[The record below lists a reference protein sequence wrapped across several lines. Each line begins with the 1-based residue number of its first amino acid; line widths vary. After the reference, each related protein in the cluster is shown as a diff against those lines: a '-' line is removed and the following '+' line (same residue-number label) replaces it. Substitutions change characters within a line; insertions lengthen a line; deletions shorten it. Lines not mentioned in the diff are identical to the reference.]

1 MIKVAAAFLLLSG
14 TASLTYQVVWV
25 RLLGLSMGSTSASI
39 STVLAAFFFGLALG
53 SYLAEKI
60 TRNRINDLSVYI
72 VLEVIIG
79 VSGLLLL
86 PALLNIDHLMA
97 QFPEYGSELGFKFA
111 LATSLLIIP
120 TVCMGATFP
129 VMASILIRQKHEVGL
144 RVGQLYSLNTAGAVL
159 GAALA
164 GFFFIPNWG
173 LDGAVYIAFSI
184 NAVIV
189 LVGLY
194 LNKRIQLAPLEVSS
208 DDLTLQEKAKPA
220 QMEEAPLRKRALL
233 VLFGTGF
240 ASIAVEVGW
249 TKYLSI
255 FTGTTIYGFA
265 AILTVFLIGI
275 AAGSWA
281 IKSYLERMQRPE
293 LWMALGLVL
302 LGFMLLF
309 TRAGL
314 TAIPPIYAAI
324 NHFPVAAGLRHFVKY
339 VVVFLL
345 LFPPTFILGALF
357 PLNLKLYCGNL
368 RGVRA
373 RIGKAY
379 AVNTTASIFG
389 SLFAGFYMIPKYGTD
404 SLLTLMAVVILLF
417 PLWFIPA
424 LKTTFSRAFVVVTAL
439 IVFGLNW
446 VFPHIN
452 YKELISSVQYDEDSF
467 AGQEPKYLF
476 LKEGKAGVISM
487 VTFNDKEVKLQNNG
501 LNESFI
507 DLYNDANVL
516 IVESLLGL
524 VPYLLH
530 EDPKNAFVVGFGG
543 GITTRALT
551 FTEGLQ
557 SIKVVELEPA
567 VVEAGRAILNGE
579 IPALQDPRVEL
590 VFNDARNTL
599 LLENT
604 RYDIIAAQPSHPW
617 LARASNVFTKE
628 FFEIVKSRLN
638 DDGIYGQWLNLF
650 NMDATTMRSILKAFY
665 GVFPHGFTMANVD
678 SGDFLMFGSRKEM
691 IFDYEQ
697 MRPRMNEPMIKL
709 TFNFSDLFEPKDL
722 FWYFALSR
730 AEALIAA
737 GDVEAN
743 SDTNILSEVRLSKL
757 YGDAKGDE
765 NPYKF
770 LFKHYTLDML
780 PYISGDK
787 EQKLLE
793 LSEYF
798 FSWDKDDL
806 AKKVALQLDTL
817 NPALARGVL
826 YKSLWRASKYRE
838 AKEYYQQHE
847 KWPDSTHFLQAVV
860 LADTGDLEAAYA
872 QVDKVQTEQWK
883 NSITARLLYH
893 QKKWQELSLVKA
905 ISDEELKWVVLGI
918 ARTDIKK
925 AGELLLPKVEDIDL
939 EIPQLELLVKYF
951 SVIHH
956 DFRLRL
962 YSKKL
967 ADKIYNTIEVS
978 TKLLE
983 TALYENN
990 LGQSER
996 LFLRLEHLDTDAY
1009 ELRRLR
1015 RQMGYLRAQAESESS
1030 ESTADESVLTP
1041 EKTSTQ

>member
-1 MIKVAAAFLLLSG
+1 
-14 TASLTYQVVWV
+14 
-25 RLLGLSMGSTSASI
+25 ASI
-39 STVLAAFFFGLALG
+39 STVLAAFFLGLALG

-60 TRNRINDLSVYI
+60 TRNRIHNLTVYI
-72 VLEVIIG
+72 VLEAVIG

-86 PALLNIDHLMA
+86 PALLNIDYVFA
-97 QFPEYGSELGFKFA
+97 QFPEYGASLGFKFA

-120 TVCMGATFP
+120 TICMGATFP

-144 RVGQLYSLNTAGAVL
+144 RVGQLYSLNTVGAVL
-159 GAALA
+159 GASLA

-173 LDGAVYIAFSI
+173 LDGAIYIAVSI
-184 NAVIV
+184 NLTVV
-189 LVGLY
+189 LLGLY
-194 LNKRIQLAPLEVSS
+194 LNKRIHLAPLESS
-208 DDLTLQEKAKPA
+208 SEDLTLLEKSKPA
-220 QMEEAPLRKRALL
+220 SIEEAPLRKRALL

-265 AILTVFLIGI
+265 AILTIFLVGI

-293 LWMALGLVL
+293 LWMALGLVT
-302 LGFMLLF
+302 LGLMLLF

-324 NHFPVAAGLRHFVKY
+324 NHFPVAPGLRHFVKY
-339 VVVFLL
+339 FVVFLL

-404 SLLTLMAVVILLF
+404 SLLTLMALLILVFPLLF
-417 PLWFIPA
+417 VPT
-424 LKTTFSRAFVVVTAL
+424 LKTTLSRAMVLVTAL
-439 IVFGLNW
+439 LVLGLNW
-446 VFPHIN
+446 VVPHIN
-452 YKELISSVQYDEDSF
+452 YEDLISSVQYDDDAY
-467 AGQEPKYLF
+467 AGKEPKYLF

-487 VTFNDKEVKLQNNG
+487 VTYDDKHVKLQNNG

-524 VPYLLH
+524 MPYLLH

-551 FTEGLQ
+551 FTQGLE

-579 IPALQDPRVEL
+579 IPALQDPRVSL
-590 VFNDARNTL
+590 SFNDARNTL
-599 LLENT
+599 LLDNT

-617 LARASNVFTKE
+617 LARASNLFTKE
-628 FFEIVKSRLN
+628 FFAIVDSRLN
-638 DDGIYGQWLNLF
+638 DNGIYGQWLNLF
-650 NMDATTMRSILKAFY
+650 NMDATTMRSILQAFY
-665 GVFPHGFTMANVD
+665 GVFPHGLTMANVK
-678 SGDFLMFGSRKEM
+678 SGDFLMFGSRQKI
-691 IFDYEQ
+691 IFDYDR
-697 MRPRMNEPMIKL
+697 MRKRMAEPMIKL
-709 TFNFSDLFEPKDL
+709 SFNYAEIFEPKDL

-730 AEALIAA
+730 DQAVAAA
-737 GDVEAN
+737 GDIVAN

-757 YGDAKGDE
+757 YGDAEGDE
-765 NPYKF
+765 NPYTF
-770 LFKHYTLDML
+770 LFKHYTLAMSS
-780 PYISGDK
+780 YIDGDK
-787 EQKLLE
+787 EQKLME

-798 FSWDKDDL
+798 FSWRKDDL
-806 AKKVALQLDTL
+806 AKKIAVQL
-817 NPALARGVL
+817 NEINQPLARGIQ
-826 YKSLWRASKYRE
+826 YKALWRASQYQQANK
-838 AKEYYQQHE
+838 YYQQYE
-847 KWPDSTHFLQAVV
+847 QWPDTTHFLQAMA
-860 LADTGDLEAAYA
+860 LADQGDYTAAYA
-872 QVDKVQTEQWK
+872 QIDKAQSEPWK
-883 NSITARLLYH
+883 NAIKARLLYKQ
-893 QKKWQELSLVKA
+893 QKWLDLSLLPPLN
-905 ISDEELKWVVLGI
+905 DEALKWIVLGI

-925 AGELLLPKVEDIDL
+925 AGEFLIAKVEDVEI
-939 EIPQLELLVKYF
+939 EIPQLELLVTYYGVLHNELQLK
-951 SVIHH
+951 V
-956 DFRLRL
+956 

-967 ADKIYNTIEVS
+967 AEKINDDVETS
-978 TKLLE
+978 TSLLE
-983 TALYENN
+983 NALYEKQ
-990 LGQSER
+990 LARSER
-996 LFLRLEHLDTDAY
+996 LFIHLQKLDTSIY

-1015 RQMGYLRAQAESESS
+1015 RQLDVLRSLPAGN
-1030 ESTADESVLTP
+1030 ESTETIP
-1041 EKTSTQ
+1041 PTNQKI